1 MSAKLNSNIFDQA
14 QDAETHRSPSTFPI
28 SSPAFFGAFTKA
40 TAVVPVEARRQ
51 RSAAKHEFLCSLMEC
66 IHNTLAQ
73 LYPDS
78 HLITCNNQID
88 NGAKVETFFK
98 RTGYADLL
106 NSQSSDSTLAEDLW
120 EPVSEILLD
129 SENLIRF
136 RLRGQLNWQLRGQM
150 PLQAFV
156 SSDDPSCFQ
165 KHLPNSLYRPENFG
179 VEPVESYDFSC
190 LPFTLNKHLS
200 EYLRTVAGYWSDTP
214 FFKGDPCQFGLVGVL
229 DISRNEDLFDDLA
242 SSTLLNAAE
251 REFIITRHG
260 LSEGILT
267 AFAWSSAIAYNQGF
281 TLYNDLTYPIP
292 VQLLLT
298 DGHHFQLL
306 RFQLNSLTALWKPE
320 DAGLPF
326 NMAWASQRLALY
338 DQDAAAI
345 NDKITINTT
354 ALTLI
359 ADALLREPMQPNAE
373 MDLRPYLATTTDSAD
388 DTLRR
393 RLIPPSLNE
402 EDQLQ
407 MSAGTHGEHLDVH
420 LTPAERKALLDAEAI
435 SSKRTPLRIAPR
447 RQPHPNDI
455 FFFRPTEKADL
466 LQEFREQMPV
476 FGGRAATL
484 PEPHKQI
491 LQEEKKRIRWR
502 RLTDRVQST
511 TLTVIRRGRRQLQD
525 QFDKNDAAIS
535 NLLAEENRL
544 HNAGESIE
552 WRSRLANGM
561 DWTTL
566 NSIGSITMVMHCE
579 LPRGPHGGPPVLI
592 AYFLSSAS
600 IECLCKEG
608 VHDTFTRLPAR
619 ASSSVNALSPFLIQR
634 VAKANRTTLLTE
646 KTQLLQRWAGHF
658 RGVLNRPSTLSDAAS
673 ARPPQVETNAE
684 LDLPPFLH
692 NQSRPCN
699 SSPTIKAPRTNAIPA
714 EIYRHS
720 GPKLMDNLTALF
732 QEMWPGKIFVRILH
746 QNLNNRRK
754 QGLLSERRRGVRRY
768 RRTTDMIFTARQ
780 LQATCQEMRTYLYST
795 FVGLANAFDTVD
807 RGGLWKIMQKFSCS
821 ERFTQVVGQLYEGTT
836 TCVADNG
843 VVSEAL
849 AVINGMIQ
857 DCVLTPILCS
867 LMFSARLMDAY
878 RDECQGICAAYR
890 TDGQVFN
897 QRQVDFLS
905 RESITSVHELLFV
918 DDYALNTTSAGE
930 M

>member
-1 MSAKLNSNIFDQA
+1 MRRKRKIVPPFHSLPFWNEDPVTDLRMEEVFPKPITGLWGSTEESLKRKFFKKEETLKQLPTVFEKLHELYYLEDNMWYNNLDLPLQYLESLEFSQHITRTTLHQITPPPSQPEGKTA
-14 QDAETHRSPSTFPI
+14 ILSERLSQLLQDELRLLNKPYLNTVDVS
-28 SSPAFFGAFTKA
+28 
-40 TAVVPVEARRQ
+40 VEARRQ

-156 SSDDPSCFQ
+156 STDDPSCFQ

-179 VEPVESYDFSC
+179 VKPVESYDFSC

-229 DISRNEDLFDDLA
+229 DISRNEDVFDDLA

-393 RLIPPSLNE
+393 RLIQPSLNE

-447 RQPHPNDI
+447 RQSHPNDI

-491 LQEEKKRIRWR
+491 LQEEKKRIRGIKPHR
-502 RLTDRVQST
+502 KVL
-511 TLTVIRRGRRQLQD
+511 
-525 QFDKNDAAIS
+525 
-535 NLLAEENRL
+535 
-544 HNAGESIE
+544 
-552 WRSRLANGM
+552 
-561 DWTTL
+561 
-566 NSIGSITMVMHCE
+566 
-579 LPRGPHGGPPVLI
+579 RGP
-592 AYFLSSAS
+592 
-600 IECLCKEG
+600 
-608 VHDTFTRLPAR
+608 R
-619 ASSSVNALSPFLIQR
+619 
-634 VAKANRTTLLTE
+634 
-646 KTQLLQRWAGHF
+646 RW
-658 RGVLNRPSTLSDAAS
+658 R
-673 ARPPQVETNAE
+673 
-684 LDLPPFLH
+684 
-692 NQSRPCN
+692 
-699 SSPTIKAPRTNAIPA
+699 
-714 EIYRHS
+714 
-720 GPKLMDNLTALF
+720 
-732 QEMWPGKIFVRILH
+732 
-746 QNLNNRRK
+746 
-754 QGLLSERRRGVRRY
+754 
-768 RRTTDMIFTARQ
+768 
-780 LQATCQEMRTYLYST
+780 
-795 FVGLANAFDTVD
+795 
-807 RGGLWKIMQKFSCS
+807 
-821 ERFTQVVGQLYEGTT
+821 
-836 TCVADNG
+836 
-843 VVSEAL
+843 
-849 AVINGMIQ
+849 
-857 DCVLTPILCS
+857 
-867 LMFSARLMDAY
+867 
-878 RDECQGICAAYR
+878 
-890 TDGQVFN
+890 
-897 QRQVDFLS
+897 
-905 RESITSVHELLFV
+905 
-918 DDYALNTTSAGE
+918 
-930 M
+930 